1 MCLGFLNYV
10 CYIQCSNSIAIIKIQ
25 LPGKKIQ
32 TSPKSSFVY
41 KPEEFCY
48 CSLANRVGNSLLQV
62 LMLLPGFVMD
72 LKMPGLFYLT
82 NNYLSQSRKQIL
94 RK

>member
-1 MCLGFLNYV
+1 MYLGFSNYI
-10 CYIQCSNSIAIIKIQ
+10 CYVQCSNSIPVIKIQ
-25 LPGKKIQ
+25 LHRKKIQ

-48 CSLANRVGNSLLQV
+48 RSLANRAGNSLLQV

-72 LKMPGLFYLT
+72 LKISGLFYLT
-82 NNYLSQSRKQIL
+82 NNYLSQSRKQIP